1 MHTAYLS
8 IGANMG
14 NKLAN
19 LQQAIAELQ
28 QNDQINILKVSKYY
42 QTAPV
47 GGVVQDDFLNGA
59 LKLETSLTPQALLAV
74 IHSIE
79 KAGHRVRKV
88 HWGPRTIDLD
98 IIFFDQQTIATQ
110 SLTIPHPEAF
120 NRRFVLVPLLDVLA
134 EDEPYYDQV
143 TQALAALGESQRL
156 EEFNGVWLNFGAKQ

>member
-156 EEFNGVWLNFGAKQ
+156 EEFNGV

>member
-28 QNDQINILKVSKYY
+28 QNNQINILKVSKYY

-98 IIFFDQQTIATQ
+98 IIFFDEQRIATQ

-134 EDEPYYDQV
+134 KDDPYYDQV

-156 EEFNGVWLNFGAKQ
+156 EEFNGA

>member
-28 QNDQINILKVSKYY
+28 QNNQINILKVSKYY

-88 HWGPRTIDLD
+88 NWGPRTIDLD
-98 IIFFDQQTIATQ
+98 IIFFDEQHIATQ
-110 SLTIPHPEAF
+110 PLTIPHPEAF

-134 EDEPYYDQV
+134 KDDPYYDQV

-156 EEFNGVWLNFGAKQ
+156 EEFNGA